1 MFFCSYLF
9 NLVFYLCR
17 MKLTAEVKA
26 FIQEH
31 IQDDPGQLLLAASR
45 YPEIDVRFA
54 AEQIAARR
62 QIREKLPA
70 WYQNPG
76 LIFPSKLS
84 SEQSSSEQTAI
95 YKQQLVHPEWKGCD
109 LTGGLGIDSWF
120 LSQKARQIIY
130 MERFPEYCRAAE
142 HNFQVLGATNI
153 RVINGDSM
161 EQIST
166 LPEKGVDFFYIDP
179 ARRAEDNKRT
189 YALTAC
195 EPDLT
200 RVLPLLFKK
209 ATKVIAKISPM
220 ADIRQTIQL
229 LPGITEIHVLS
240 VKNECKELLLVIE
253 KEKEEI
259 TPLIT
264 TWNKRSDGT
273 EEVFTFTLQEEEN
286 YPVDFAPEPQPY
298 LYEPNTSLLKAG
310 AFRTITRLGV
320 SKLHPS
326 SHLYTSGEL
335 IKDFPGR
342 TFRIEEI
349 IPFKGK
355 EIKKLHTLIPQANI
369 TVRNFPLSVE
379 ELRKRTKIKEGGDT
393 YLFATTLSNGEKVLI
408 RCKRYY

>member
-1 MFFCSYLF
+1 
-9 NLVFYLCR
+9 
-17 MKLTAEVKA
+17 
-26 FIQEH
+26 
-31 IQDDPGQLLLAASR
+31 
-45 YPEIDVRFA
+45 
-54 AEQIAARR
+54 
-62 QIREKLPA
+62 
-70 WYQNPG
+70 
-76 LIFPSKLS
+76 
-84 SEQSSSEQTAI
+84 
-95 YKQQLVHPEWKGCD
+95 
-109 LTGGLGIDSWF
+109 
-120 LSQKARQIIY
+120 
-130 MERFPEYCRAAE
+130 
-142 HNFQVLGATNI
+142 
-153 RVINGDSM
+153 
-161 EQIST
+161 
-166 LPEKGVDFFYIDP
+166 
-179 ARRAEDNKRT
+179 
-189 YALTAC
+189 
-195 EPDLT
+195 
-200 RVLPLLFKK
+200 
-209 ATKVIAKISPM
+209 M

-286 YPVDFAPEPQPY
+286 HPVDFAPEPQLY

-355 EIKKLHTLIPQANI
+355 EIKRLHILIPQANI

-408 RCKRYY
+408 RCKRYH